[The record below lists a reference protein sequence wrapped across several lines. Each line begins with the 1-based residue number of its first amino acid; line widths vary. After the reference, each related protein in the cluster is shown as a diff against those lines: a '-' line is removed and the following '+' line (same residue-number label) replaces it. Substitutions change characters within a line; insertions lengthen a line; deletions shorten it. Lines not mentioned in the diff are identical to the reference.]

1 MDLRVL
7 IRLRSHLP
15 EGRMLPEGTWR
26 RRHLLLVRVSA
37 AQAAGIGVLALCLGR
52 SVLAAVLM
60 AAATAYPLVFS
71 LLPGA
76 GRTLRTAG
84 TTTSLL
90 AASVLL
96 VHLLDGLTEAHFSF
110 FFVVGLVSLYQS
122 WAPFGLALGVV
133 VLHHGLL
140 GTLFPHSV
148 FGHAAAHHSPWLWA
162 LVHGGFVLGA
172 SLAHLASWRLN
183 EQQGLHDPL
192 TGLANRTLVH
202 ENAERLLARRGGP
215 VSVLFLD
222 LDDFKDVND
231 TRGHAAGDQLLT
243 AVSERL
249 RACTRSGD
257 EVARLGGDEFVIVVD
272 GGAEVAT
279 AIGGRVLVALA
290 EPVVVGGRPLTVHVS
305 IGVADTATAG
315 DRRAGTLL
323 RNADLAMYQA
333 KAQGKNR
340 LVRYTPGMAQAAED
354 KATLLADLAVAT
366 GADQLAVHYQP
377 TIALADGRTTGYE
390 ALLRWAHP
398 ERGMVP
404 PVEFIPM
411 AEESGHIVEIGRWV
425 LDQAV
430 RQAAVWTAESGRP
443 VGMAVNLSPRQL
455 VDDDVVG
462 LVDEVLTR
470 HGLPAGQLTLE
481 VTEGVLLSDVDQVV
495 DQLRALRGLGVRIAI
510 DDFGTGYSSLS
521 YLRRL
526 PADIVKIDRSFVQD
540 LGSEGRSTTLVA
552 SIIELARSLQL
563 EVVAEGVETQEQ
575 HALLDDLACSHAQG
589 YLFGR
594 PQPAPAHDHS
604 QPAPAGPA
612 PRQPAPVA

>member
-7 IRLRSHLP
+7 ALLRSHLP
-15 EGRMLPEGTWR
+15 EGRMLPEETWR
-26 RRHLLLVRVSA
+26 SRHLLLVRVSA
-37 AQAAGIGVLALCLGR
+37 AQAAGIGLLALGLGR
-52 SVLAAVLM
+52 SVPAAVLM
-60 AAATAYPLVFS
+60 AAATACPLAFV

-76 GRTLRTAG
+76 GRTLRAAG
-84 TTTSLL
+84 TTISLL
-90 AASVLL
+90 TASVLL
-96 VHLLDGLTEAHFSF
+96 VHLLEGLTEAHFHF
-110 FFVVGLVSLYQS
+110 FVVVGLVSLYQS

-148 FGHAAAHHSPWLWA
+148 FGHSAAYHDPWLWA
-162 LVHGGFVLGA
+162 LVHGAFVLAA

-183 EQQGLHDPL
+183 EQQGLRDPL

-202 ENAERLLARRGGP
+202 ETTERLLARRGGP

-231 TRGHAAGDQLLT
+231 TRGHAAGDELLT
-243 AVSERL
+243 TVSERL
-249 RACTRSGD
+249 QACTRSGD
-257 EVARLGGDEFVIVVD
+257 EVARLGGDEFAVVVD

-279 AIGGRVLVALA
+279 SIAERVLAALA
-290 EPVVVGGRPLTVHVS
+290 EPVLVGGRPLPVHVS
-305 IGVADTATAG
+305 IGVADTGTAG

-333 KAQGKNR
+333 KSQGKNR
-340 LVRYTPGMAQAAED
+340 LVRYVPGMAQAAED
-354 KATLLADLAVAT
+354 KATLLADLAAAT
-366 GADQLAVHYQP
+366 GAGQLAVHYQP

-390 ALLRWAHP
+390 ALLRWNHP

-443 VGMAVNLSPRQL
+443 VGIAVNLSPRQL
-455 VDDDVVG
+455 GDDDVVG
-462 LVDEVLTR
+462 LVGDVLAR
-470 HGLPAGQLTLE
+470 YGLPAGQLTLE
-481 VTEGVLLSDVDQVV
+481 VTEGVLLGDVDQVV
-495 DQLRALRGLGVRIAI
+495 DQLRELRGLGVRIAI

-604 QPAPAGPA
+604 QPAAAVPA
-612 PRQPAPVA
+612 PRQPAPVG